1 MHVEDLFRLI
11 DRVLGLDRTPNLV
24 VLLMFTFLTFLLSIV
39 SLYKLH
45 SIKQSNAIE
54 PGTKRVGSP
63 ILTLTIYALI
73 ILLMA
78 IGMGYSIYKY
88 SIDLLLVLSFIMY
101 IGFLTLTL
109 IFSGVLFKSQRKFV
123 FLLLFFTSSLLY
135 AFFFSSKVLLNG
147 IEASETAT
155 DTLQIYYNGHWRFS
169 RHASWYDL
177 APVDAIVKVFLLHI
191 FGINNPYEPVIT
203 TLMYSALAFSMLIF
217 VLAFV
222 RRLYSNTIVAWSLS
236 ILLLSINPYVPL
248 IDMSTPPTNF
258 SLVLSMFAIILIS
271 MDLITKYATTTS
283 IAIAFVIFTAS
294 AILAHPMSIM
304 IPVYLLAIY
313 ISMIS
318 SNKKSSKYLHN
329 LVVISTA
336 IFLIKFVFTG
346 VSLGAKILVDAI
358 IKGLMAFL
366 LAEEPIDIKMY
377 MGGPTPP
384 KSTLFSFAAFLG
396 LAGAIFFVE
405 FVKLLRGYGSKTT
418 VMILGAGFL
427 LTLAGVLSNFYHPS
441 SRYLAYPGITL
452 CSFQSII
459 YLNDLF
465 KTSVRSKW
473 RSLLIILIGIM
484 CLATTLSPNA
494 MLEQYNI
501 FTGGRWPRIENFIL
515 SSYLIDHVDLGY
527 VIKVF
532 NWLDRARLH
541 IYFTPDILYYGHPYH
556 HIEVLITEKFLIP
569 ELINARSY
577 WDFYGGR
584 LFVRYAG
591 YIDPVEIA
599 EGSTIFSGW
608 KWVMVW
614 E

>member
-1 MHVEDLFRLI
+1 MRVEDLFKLI
-11 DRVLGLDRTPNLV
+11 DRALGLERIPNLV
-24 VLLMFTFLTFLLSIV
+24 VLLMFAFLTFSLPIL

-45 SIKQSNAIE
+45 FNKQSNAIE
-54 PGTKRVGSP
+54 LGTKRVGSS

-73 ILLMA
+73 TSLMA

-88 SIDLLLVLSFIMY
+88 NVDFLLVLSFIMY
-101 IGFLTLTL
+101 IGFLTLIL
-109 IFSGVLFKSQRKFV
+109 IFPGVLFKSQRKFI

-147 IEASETAT
+147 IEASETTT
-155 DTLQIYYNGHWRFS
+155 DTLQIYYNGYWRFS

-177 APVDAIVKVFLLHI
+177 APVDAIVKVFLLHV
-191 FGINNPYEPVIT
+191 FGINNPYEPVTT
-203 TLMYSALAFSMLIF
+203 TLIYSALAFSMLIF

-222 RRLYSNTIVAWSLS
+222 RRLYSNIIVAWSFS

-248 IDMSTPPTNF
+248 IGMSTPPTNF
-258 SLVLSMFAIILIS
+258 PLTLSIFAIVLIS
-271 MDLITKYATTTS
+271 IDLITKYATTTS
-283 IAIAFVIFTAS
+283 IAITFAIFTAS

-313 ISMIS
+313 MSMIS
-318 SNKKSSKYLHN
+318 SDKKSNKYLHN
-329 LVVISTA
+329 LVVMSTA
-336 IFLIKFVFTG
+336 IFFIKLAFTG
-346 VSLGAKILVDAI
+346 VSLGAKTLIDAI

-366 LAEEPIDIKMY
+366 LAEELVDIKIY
-377 MGGPTPP
+377 MGGSAPP

-396 LAGAIFFVE
+396 LAGAIFLVE
-405 FVKLLRGYGSKTT
+405 FVKLLRGYGNKTT
-418 VMILGAGFL
+418 VMVLGAGLL

-465 KTSVRSKW
+465 KTSVRLKW
-473 RSLLIILIGIM
+473 RSLLTMLIGIM
-484 CLATTLSPNA
+484 CLATALSPNA
-494 MLEQYNI
+494 MLEQYNV
-501 FTGGRWPRIENFIL
+501 FSGGRWPRIENFIL
-515 SSYLIDHVDLGY
+515 SRYLIDYIDPGY
-527 VIKVF
+527 VIRVF
-532 NWLDRARLH
+532 NWLDRARLN

-569 ELINARSY
+569 GLINTRSY

-584 LFVRYAG
+584 FFVRYAG
-591 YIDPVEIA
+591 YIDPIKIS
-599 EGSTIFSGW
+599 EGSTIFTGW